1 VGGISSANPKQ
12 KSGQGPACVGATIA
26 LGFALSPMMTA
37 CPGLPS
43 FSPQY
48 ARARARTCGE
58 TPRGKGDPSA
68 CVAKDAVSVTIHG
81 GTLTFTDSSA
91 KNYTI
96 SFSPH
101 SDGSFVELSANI
113 GGAVVDIRGRIT
125 GGVLDTDVTSAYC
138 VHHWHL
144 EKR

>member
-1 VGGISSANPKQ
+1 MPTRPFGLAMFVVAFLGAASPGVAQSFDGSYVGERSL
-12 KSGQGPACVGATIA
+12 T
-26 LGFALSPMMTA
+26 
-37 CPGLPS
+37 
-43 FSPQY
+43 
-48 ARARARTCGE
+48 
-58 TPRGKGDPSA
+58 KGDPSA